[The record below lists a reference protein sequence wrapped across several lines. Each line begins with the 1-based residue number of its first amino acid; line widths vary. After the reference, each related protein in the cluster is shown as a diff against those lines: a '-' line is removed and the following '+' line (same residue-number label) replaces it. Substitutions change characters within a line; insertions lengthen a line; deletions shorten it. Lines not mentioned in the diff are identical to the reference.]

1 MARPIPSLEDSKRVA
16 SLLLKD
22 LNADDPSVAEVAA
35 ERMRRIAPFREMTV
49 AQVLESRP
57 EIQRKHVLAV
67 VAREQ
72 GYAAWKN
79 LKDAADV
86 LWCPPG
92 ASAFWHNW
100 CKTYEEARGYLESQG
115 GYLLTAHGKCFIA
128 ERGYIES
135 LGLDPDDLRWEAIG
149 YDMKEPK
156 DRDACDALI
165 AERMRVQAGGR
176 PQNP

>member
-1 MARPIPSLEDSKRVA
+1 MARPIPSVEDSKRNA

-22 LNADDPSVAEVAA
+22 LNSDVSSVAEAAA
-35 ERMRRIAPFREMTV
+35 ERFRRIAPFREQSA
-49 AQVLESRP
+49 AQVLEARG
-57 EIQRKHVLAV
+57 EVQHKHALTA

-92 ASAFWHNW
+92 ASAFWHIW
-100 CKTYEEARGYLESQG
+100 CKTYEEARGYLESNG
-115 GYLLTAHGKCFIA
+115 GYLLTAHGRCFIA

-135 LGLDPDDLRWEAIG
+135 LGLDPDDPRWEKAG

-156 DRDACDALI
+156 DQAAFEALT
-165 AERMRVQAGGR
+165 AERMRVEKKGTA
-176 PQNP
+176 